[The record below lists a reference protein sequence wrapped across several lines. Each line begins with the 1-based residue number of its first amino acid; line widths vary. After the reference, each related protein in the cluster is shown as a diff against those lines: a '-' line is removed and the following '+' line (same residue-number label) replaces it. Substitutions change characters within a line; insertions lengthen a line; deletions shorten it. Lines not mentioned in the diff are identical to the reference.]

1 MAAVLSF
8 WDRAPPLALAALAQL
23 AGVDVELK
31 PDPKA
36 SKDTQP
42 TVRLASGCVYTGVE
56 S

>member
-42 TVRLASGCVYTGVE
+42 TLRLASGCVYTGVE